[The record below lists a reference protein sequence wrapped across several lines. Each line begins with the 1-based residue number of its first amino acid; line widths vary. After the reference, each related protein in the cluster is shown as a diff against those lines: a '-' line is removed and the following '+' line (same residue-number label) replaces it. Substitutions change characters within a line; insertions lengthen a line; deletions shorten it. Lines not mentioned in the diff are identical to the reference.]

1 VTKVTETTV
10 PDDSALQPWLA
21 GADFYDAY
29 QAPLT
34 TATLS
39 PTEIFLR
46 ASRTTPRW
54 VEDLMAI
61 RNRIVRLFG
70 LKDVGAMKTEPR
82 SADSYQVGDRLGI
95 FSIFG
100 KTENELLLGIDD
112 SHLDVR
118 VSVLKIP
125 AQRHTSLCPVDR
137 RACAQP
143 SRPRLYG
150 AGRPHPSLRGQIDD
164 GARGGLERGCGKNM
178 GSDWSVT

>member
-1 VTKVTETTV
+1 MTKVTETTV

-118 VSVLKIP
+118 VSVLKSQRNGIP
-125 AQRHTSLCPVDR
+125 HYVLSTVVHVHNLLGRVYMAPVGR
-137 RACAQP
+137 IHPFVVRSMMARA
-143 SRPRLYG
+143 
-150 AGRPHPSLRGQIDD
+150 
-164 GARGGLERGCGKNM
+164 E
-178 GSDWSVT
+178 V

>member
-1 VTKVTETTV
+1 MTKVTETTV

-29 QAPLT
+29 EAPLI

-54 VEDLMAI
+54 VEGLMAI

-70 LKDVGAMKTEPR
+70 LKDVGAMKTATR
-82 SADSYQVGDRLGI
+82 SPDTYQVGDRLGI

-118 VSVLKIP
+118 VSLLKSQRDGVPHYVLSTVVKVHNLLGRVYM
-125 AQRHTSLCPVDR
+125 APVGR
-137 RACAQP
+137 IHPLVVRSMMARA
-143 SRPRLYG
+143 
-150 AGRPHPSLRGQIDD
+150 
-164 GARGGLERGCGKNM
+164 E
-178 GSDWSVT
+178 V

>member
-1 VTKVTETTV
+1 MTKVTETTV

-29 QAPLT
+29 EAPLT

-54 VEDLMAI
+54 VEELMAI
-61 RNRIVRLFG
+61 RNRMVRLFG
-70 LKDVGAMKTEPR
+70 LKDVGAMNAATRP
-82 SADSYQVGDRLGI
+82 ADAYQVGDRLGI

-118 VSVLKIP
+118 VSLLKSQRNGVPHYVLSTVVKVHNLLGRVYM
-125 AQRHTSLCPVDR
+125 APVGR
-137 RACAQP
+137 IHPFVVRSMMARA
-143 SRPRLYG
+143 
-150 AGRPHPSLRGQIDD
+150 
-164 GARGGLERGCGKNM
+164 E
-178 GSDWSVT
+178 V

>member
-21 GADFYDAY
+21 GADFCDAY
-29 QAPLT
+29 EAPLT

-46 ASRTTPRW
+46 ASHTTPRW
-54 VEDLMAI
+54 VEELMAI

-70 LKDVGAMKTEPR
+70 LKDVGAMKVAPR
-82 SADSYQVGDRLGI
+82 PADAYQVGDRLGI
-95 FSIFG
+95 FSIFS

-118 VSVLKIP
+118 VSLLKSQRNGVPYYVLSTVVKVHNLLGRVYM
-125 AQRHTSLCPVDR
+125 APVGR
-137 RACAQP
+137 IHPFVVRSMMARA
-143 SRPRLYG
+143 
-150 AGRPHPSLRGQIDD
+150 
-164 GARGGLERGCGKNM
+164 E
-178 GSDWSVT
+178 V